1 MEEIWK
7 DIPGY
12 EGLYQASSLGRI
24 KSLDRIVTYSNRNKH
39 IHKGKILIQSELTGG
54 YLYVFLS
61 KKGKVKSCR
70 VHRLVAAS
78 FIPNPN
84 NLPQV
89 NHLDKNRKNN
99 SFLNLQWCT
108 GSENQIHSFENGR
121 SHDTKRLIEAN
132 KKAIAVIKDGK
143 IIHTFKSLKE
153 CCKSLGMV
161 NSCIRRVIK
170 GERKHY
176 LGYKFQYI

>member
-1 MEEIWK
+1 MKEIWK

-24 KSLDRIVTYSNRNKH
+24 KSIDRAITYSNRHNH
-39 IHKGKILIQSELTGG
+39 IHKGKILIQRECTGG
-54 YLYVFLS
+54 YLYAVLS
-61 KKGKVKSCR
+61 KEGKVKNCR
-70 VHRLVAAS
+70 VHRLVASS

-99 SFLNLQWCT
+99 SVLNLQWCT
-108 GSENQIHSFENGR
+108 GSENQIHSFTNGR
-121 SHDTKRLIEAN
+121 SRDTKQLIEAN
-132 KKAIAVIKDGK
+132 KKPIAVIKDGK
-143 IIHTFKSLKE
+143 IIHTFNSLKE
-153 CCKSLGMV
+153 CCKSLGMS

-176 LGYKFQYI
+176 LGYKFEYI